1 MANLKDFLSEN
12 AGYYRDLARR
22 LKARLAKLP
31 LGSILKRR
39 LSGRDYYYLKVR
51 KGSRVLSKY
60 LGKKRPLG
68 IEESIKERRLLKHQL
83 RGVEKNLRLLH
94 KMNGRRRG

>member
-1 MANLKDFLSEN
+1 MANLKDVLSEN
-12 AGYYRDLARR
+12 AGYYRDLERR